1 MEMEQLQ
8 QSLAQMAGQLV
19 PPGTGQSSSSG
30 HSNVY
35 IRGLPLEVTES
46 LLVSLFQQFG
56 SVQSVRIF
64 RSSQVQGRVIRLVQ
78 ALREA
83 MCCSPVMA
91 KWKLRFR
98 AQHQAGW

>member
-8 QSLAQMAGQLV
+8 QSLAQMAGQV
-19 PPGTGQSSSSG
+19 MPPGTGQSSSSG

-64 RSSQVQGRVIRLVQ
+64 RSSQVCGRVIRLVQ
-78 ALREA
+78 AQA
-83 MCCSPVMA
+83 MCCSPVPV
-91 KWKLRFR
+91 RFR
-98 AQHQAGW
+98 AQHQAGR